1 MGTKLIKKL
10 WAIKCCLP
18 PWPHFKLDLYVK
30 KSAAVLHRKK
40 YYNNCFHKV
49 VRVEIREIGKE
60 QQT

>member
-1 MGTKLIKKL
+1 METKLIKKL

-18 PWPHFKLDLYVK
+18 PWPHFKLDLFLK
-30 KSAAVLHRKK
+30 KSSAVLYRKK
-40 YYNNCFHKV
+40 HFNSSCYKL